1 MDPREERQKE
11 LIGSP
16 WGSWKRSWR
25 RASFAVEAVCTF
37 RPDKFAK
44 HKLLP
49 FATREQL
56 ECLNVRQAKV
66 LAALANLE
74 WRVARPGPTYRPNHP
89 LGWSHA
95 EICEHSGRDTREGL
109 RDRLAALQN
118 MGMLEGAE
126 IIRNDG
132 VTIDL
137 VHLKQAGF
145 VESRPDELTC
155 ETVPHYNGGS
165 NSRLFADG
173 WLLSDKGRGL
183 LIV

>member
-1 MDPREERQKE
+1 MDPREVRQKE
-11 LIGSP
+11 LLGSP
-16 WGSWKRSWR
+16 WGHWKRSWR
-25 RASFAVEAVCTF
+25 RLSFALESLCTLC
-37 RPDKFAK
+37 PDKLAK
-44 HKLLP
+44 HRLLP
-49 FATREQL
+49 FATRAQL
-56 ECLNVRQAKV
+56 DGLNLKQARV

-74 WRVARPGPTYRPNHP
+74 WRITHPGPTYKPHHP

-109 RDRLAALQN
+109 RDHLAAMQN

-137 VHLKQAGF
+137 VRLKRAGF
-145 VESRPDELTC
+145 VDSKPDELTC
-155 ETVPHYNGGS
+155 ETVPHLNGGS
-165 NSRLFADG
+165 NSRLFADE